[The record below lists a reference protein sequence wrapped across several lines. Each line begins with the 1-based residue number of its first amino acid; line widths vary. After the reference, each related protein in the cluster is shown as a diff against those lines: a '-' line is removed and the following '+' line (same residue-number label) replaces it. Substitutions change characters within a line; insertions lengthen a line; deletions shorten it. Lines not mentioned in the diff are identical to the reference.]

1 VVFDELLDARRLRGR
16 EGCGRALEEKT
27 SAKKGSERAS
37 DVTCLEMRT
46 GSILALNS
54 SGAIIASC
62 RSKVGDMNMAATGIM
77 PWQARKEGRRLGGAV
92 EDDMF
97 MQPLW

>member
-1 VVFDELLDARRLRGR
+1 M
-16 EGCGRALEEKT
+16 ALEEKT

-46 GSILALNS
+46 GSILGLNS
-54 SGAIIASC
+54 SGAIMASC
-62 RSKVGDMNMAATGIM
+62 RSKDGDINMAATGIM
-77 PWQARKEGRRLGGAV
+77 PWQSRKEERRLGGAA
-92 EDDMF
+92 DDDIF